1 MKIIVL
7 AAPTYFILFTDFLR
21 NHPNKVWRHCGFR
34 ICEVSD
40 LSSVLLPHVSRH
52 RTFWSGPWPHF
63 PAGTFK
69 LYW

>member
-7 AAPTYFILFTDFLR
+7 AAPTYFTLFTDFLG

-34 ICEVSD
+34 ICEVPN
-40 LSSVLLPHVSRH
+40 LSSVLLPHVSWH
-52 RTFWSGPWPHF
+52 RTFWSSPWSHF

-69 LYW
+69 LHW